1 MCYNFFMKAESKT
14 IQRLLKTAKGQ
25 IDGLLKMIDED
36 RDCMDI
42 STQLLS
48 TISILKKVNFEILS
62 AHMNHC
68 VRESFEKD
76 SVDKQSKM
84 DEVLGILNKL
94 LK

>member
-1 MCYNFFMKAESKT
+1 MKAESKT

-42 STQLLS
+42 SIQLLS

-68 VRESFEKD
+68 VLESFEKG
-76 SVDKQSKM
+76 SSDKQAKI
-84 DEVLGILNKL
+84 DEVLNILNKL
-94 LK
+94 IN